1 MIDKVG
7 LLPYSLGV
15 DKAQHRN
22 ALIEEG
28 VIDGVKIKRLV
39 RHNDDRGFFQEIL
52 RDDEGLLERF
62 GQASMSKTYP
72 GVIKAFHY
80 HERQD
85 DLWFFPVGNA
95 QVVLYD
101 LRDYSPTFGKT
112 QVIYMGEDNP
122 LILLIPAG
130 VAHGYR
136 TLGEKPAVI
145 IYFTTES
152 YDPANPDEKRLP
164 YNDPLI
170 GFDWS
175 TKMR

>member
-1 MIDKVG
+1 MI
-7 LLPYSLGV
+7 
-15 DKAQHRN
+15 A
-22 ALIEEG
+22 
-28 VIDGVKIKRLV
+28 GVKVKKLL
-39 RHNDDRGFFQEIL
+39 RHPDDRGFFQEIL

-80 HERQD
+80 HEEQD

-101 LRDYSPTFGKT
+101 LREDSPTHGETNVF
-112 QVIYMGEDNP
+112 YLGEDNP
-122 LILLIPAG
+122 ELLLIPKG

-136 TLGEKPAVI
+136 TLGEKPAII
-145 IYFTTES
+145 IYFTTRS
-152 YDPANPDEKRLP
+152 YNRENPDEKRLP
-164 YNDPLI
+164 YDDPRI
-170 GFDWS
+170 GFDWT